1 MPLVKSS
8 KGENMKH
15 ILIERFSPAQA
26 QLIESR
32 DAEKNLYLAGRMMA
46 AEQENLNKRVYPR
59 SEIEKAVSM
68 ISEKAK
74 EGSFIMGEL
83 NHPEGLSIDLKNVSH
98 IITEAWMD
106 GDNAV
111 GKCKVLNTP
120 SGQIVKQLIEGGVKL
135 GVSSRGTGNVTNE
148 GIVEDFS
155 FVTLD
160 IVAQPSGPGCY
171 PDVVRESVENQ
182 KIMSLAE
189 AVTVDPKAQKYFKAE
204 IQKFL
209 ESLMGK
215 K

>member
-1 MPLVKSS
+1 
-8 KGENMKH
+8 MKQQ
-15 ILIERFSPAQA
+15 ILIERFSPSQA

-32 DAEKNLYLAGRMMA
+32 DAERNLYLAGRMMA
-46 AEQENLNKRVYPR
+46 AEQKNLNQRVYPR
-59 SEIEKAVSM
+59 TEIERAVGL
-68 ISEKAK
+68 INEKIK
-74 EGSFIMGEL
+74 EGAYIMGEL
-83 NHPEGLSIDLKNVSH
+83 NHPDNLSIDLKNVSH

-120 SGQIVKQLIEGGVKL
+120 SGQIVKNLIEGGVKL

-171 PDVVRESVENQ
+171 PDVVRESVENT
-182 KIMSLAE
+182 KIMTLAE
-189 AVTVDPKAQKYFKAE
+189 AVVHDEKAQKYLKAE

-209 ESLMGK
+209 ESLMKGDK
-215 K
+215 

>member
-1 MPLVKSS
+1 
-8 KGENMKH
+8 MKQ
-15 ILIERFSPAQA
+15 ILIEHLNPSQA

-32 DAEKNLYLAGRMMA
+32 DSEKNIYLAGRIMA
-46 AEQENLNKRVYPR
+46 AEQENLNKRIYKKE
-59 SEIEKAVSM
+59 EIAKATSL
-68 ISEKAK
+68 INEKAK
-74 EGSFIMGEL
+74 EGSYIMGEL
-83 NHPEGLSIDLKNVSH
+83 NHPDNLSIDLKNVSH
-98 IITEAWMD
+98 IITEAWME

-160 IVAQPSGPGCY
+160 IVASPSGPGCF

-182 KIMSLAE
+182 KIMTLAE
-189 AVTVDPKAQKYFKAE
+189 AVAVDPKAQKYLKQE
-204 IQKFL
+204 ISKFL
-209 ESLMGK
+209 DSLLKGK
-215 K
+215 R